1 MKQRTITQKF
11 LKLKKILDHDQ
22 SKYITTQGFDKLTAE
37 MFAARLAQA
46 NLVTKAD
53 IHDFVEKKDFDDKL
67 KNLNKKATSNKTKHV
82 ETEKKLTDLRNKVA
96 QIPKKGYDFLLG
108 RIYFIGD

>member
-1 MKQRTITQKF
+1 M
-11 LKLKKILDHDQ
+11 KKIFDHDQ
-22 SKYITTQGFDKLTAE
+22 SKYITTQEFDKLTAE

-53 IHDFVEKKDFDDKL
+53 IADFVEKRDFDDKL
-67 KNLNKKATSNKTKHV
+67 KNLNKKVTSNKTKHV
-82 ETEKKLTDLRNKVA
+82 ETEKKLTDLRNNVA
-96 QIPKKGYDFLLG
+96 QIPQKGYDFLLG